1 MSIENSRY
9 SLSKNGDI
17 LILTDKKT
25 LKSRNLDI
33 DDIDYVIDDNQKF
46 RDTNIIENYFR
57 LKDEPYE
64 PTLKTKQADY
74 VKEYREMEK
83 ITKKVPQDLVEE
95 FIKRFSL
102 SDNEIRRLGEVPEE
116 LTIRKFKTRSDEEI
130 RQILNDFRILKREL
144 KEKDKVGTDIFTY
157 LKAYFGSYIDR
168 DKLVDA
174 ARMNIEDLFKDR
186 DMYSREDYELIKD
199 KDITNLQ
206 ELYDLGIKKIWK
218 YKFRF
223 INYILQ

>member
-144 KEKDKVGTDIFTY
+144 K
-157 LKAYFGSYIDR
+157 
-168 DKLVDA
+168 
-174 ARMNIEDLFKDR
+174 
-186 DMYSREDYELIKD
+186 
-199 KDITNLQ
+199 
-206 ELYDLGIKKIWK
+206 
-218 YKFRF
+218 
-223 INYILQ
+223 